1 MPRSRST
8 DITFVALSGK
18 HGTDDHAIMPLKEKT
33 IERIYWTIGEVAEQ
47 LGVNTS
53 LLRYWEKEFGALRPK
68 RTGKGD
74 RLYTKDDIAKIREI
88 QVLLK
93 ERGFTIVGAKEQLR
107 VAKKTEEPETNV
119 PNDAVRE
126 VIERLERVR
135 AELVGLRDAIERP
148 EMAAS
153 FSA

>member
-1 MPRSRST
+1 
-8 DITFVALSGK
+8 
-18 HGTDDHAIMPLKEKT
+18 MPLKEKT

-53 LLRYWEKEFGALRPK
+53 LLRYWEKEFGTLRPK

-74 RLYTKDDIAKIREI
+74 RLYTKDDISKIRDI

-107 VAKKTEEPETNV
+107 VAKTVEERASSIDSGT
-119 PNDAVRE
+119 VRE
-126 VIERLERVR
+126 VIERLQRVR
-135 AELVGLRDAIERP
+135 SELVGLREELENA
-148 EMAAS
+148 EMAPS

>member
-1 MPRSRST
+1 
-8 DITFVALSGK
+8 
-18 HGTDDHAIMPLKEKT
+18 MPLKEKT

-53 LLRYWEKEFGALRPK
+53 LLRYWEKEFGVLRPK

-74 RLYTKDDIAKIREI
+74 RLYSKDDIAKIREI

-93 ERGFTIVGAKEQLR
+93 ERGFTIQGAKDQLR
-107 VAKKTEEPETNV
+107 SAKRTEGPS
-119 PNDAVRE
+119 PAPGPPDAAVRE
-126 VIERLERVR
+126 VIVRLQRVR
-135 AELVGLRDAIERP
+135 DELVMMRDRIEHS

-153 FSA
+153 LSA

>member
-1 MPRSRST
+1 
-8 DITFVALSGK
+8 
-18 HGTDDHAIMPLKEKT
+18 MPLKEKT

-53 LLRYWEKEFGALRPK
+53 LLRYWEKEFGVLRPK

-74 RLYTKDDIAKIREI
+74 RLYSKDDIAKIREI

-93 ERGFTIVGAKEQLR
+93 ERGFTIQGAKDQLR
-107 VAKKTEEPETNV
+107 SAKRTEDPA
-119 PNDAVRE
+119 PPQGPPDAAVRE
-126 VIERLERVR
+126 VIVRLQRVR
-135 AELVGLRDAIERP
+135 DELVMMRDRIEHS

-153 FSA
+153 LSA